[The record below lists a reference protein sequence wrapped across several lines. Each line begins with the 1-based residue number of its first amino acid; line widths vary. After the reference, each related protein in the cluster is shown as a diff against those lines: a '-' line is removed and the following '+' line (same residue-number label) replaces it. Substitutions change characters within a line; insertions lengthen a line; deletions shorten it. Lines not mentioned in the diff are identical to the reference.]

1 MSFTLITYSE
11 AEFKES
17 ELDNIEDS
25 FPYLDSGDGN
35 ITWLEIESIQAAG
48 C

>member
-11 AEFKES
+11 TDFKET

-25 FPYLDSGDGN
+25 FPYLASGDGN
-35 ITWLEIESIQAAG
+35 ITWLEINSIK
-48 C
+48 

>member
-11 AEFKES
+11 TEFKES

-25 FPYLDSGDGN
+25 FPYLDSGEAT
-35 ITWLEIESIQAAG
+35 ITWLEIESIQ
-48 C
+48 

>member
-1 MSFTLITYSE
+1 MGFTLITYSE

-17 ELDNIEDS
+17 ELDNIGDS

-35 ITWLEIESIQAAG
+35 IT
-48 C
+48 